1 MKTLL
6 IVAILWLIL
15 VVFWY
20 VVPAHWY
27 DVWDYNKF
35 MWDQVYSVYLERANY
50 IHEVTSGRAEY
61 NAEKDKSLG
70 IQIDVLCQA
79 RGRTPKQ
86 CWLQMVY
93 EVGGEY
99 RAYRGW

>member
-1 MKTLL
+1 MRQATIVTLV
-6 IVAILWLIL
+6 IWILL
-15 VVFWY
+15 VVTISCARADNVGEFN
-20 VVPAHWY
+20 
-27 DVWDYNKF
+27 DF
-35 MWDQVYSVYLERANY
+35 MWDQVYSVYIERANY
-50 IHEVTSGRAEY
+50 IHEVDSGRVEY